1 MNQQKILQRIG
12 EDTAYTFKGLH
23 KTADIL
29 QFQYKLYLI
38 VPIVFSII
46 SLGFSDDFNETLLK
60 VLAVVSLISTCCAII
75 NQKEYEKIT
84 SYRKL
89 ANEYKKIY
97 DEAENN
103 FHNNIFDKSI
113 EIQIKKDMLSNNRN
127 ELTIIDKAYKK
138 TKVTI
143 NTEMNLEWLKIEN
156 GETK

>member
-1 MNQQKILQRIG
+1 MKQEKILQRIG

-38 VPIVFSII
+38 VPIIFSII
-46 SLGFSDDFNETLLK
+46 SLGFSNDFNETLLK
-60 VLAVVSLISTCCAII
+60 ILAVISLISTCCVII

-89 ANEYKKIY
+89 ANDYKKIY

-103 FHNNIFDKSI
+103 FHNKIFDKSN
-113 EIQIKKDMLSNNRN
+113 EIQIKKDILSNDRN
-127 ELTIIDKAYKK
+127 ELTIIDKAYNK
-138 TKVTI
+138 TKTTI
-143 NTEMNLEWLKIEN
+143 NAEMNLDWLKTED

>member
-1 MNQQKILQRIG
+1 MNQEKILQRIG

-46 SLGFSDDFNETLLK
+46 SLGFSNDLPDIVLK
-60 VLAVVSLISTCCAII
+60 ILAVIALVSTCCAII

-89 ANEYKKIY
+89 ADEYKKIY
-97 DEAENN
+97 DETENY
-103 FHNNIFDKSI
+103 FHNNIFDKSE
-113 EIQIKKDMLSNNRN
+113 EIQLKKNILANKFD
-127 ELTIIDKAYKK
+127 ELTISKKAHC
-138 TKVTI
+138 TTQNTI
-143 NTEMNLEWLKIEN
+143 KEEMNLDWLKTED